1 MRRVSVRTI
10 SRSWTGRDAG
20 DVLSIWALVGRDDQI
35 SALNILGGL
44 LAAITLAGVFAL
56 SGSLLTA
63 GLAAAGLYAVVS
75 IATLLLNYRTTSR
88 RLAESRDA
96 YRLIADNANDL
107 IIRHDRDGRITFASP
122 ASSTLLG
129 VAPGT
134 LVRRGLAAAMSQDEV
149 ERCEAAI
156 MECLELRTAITI
168 DVDIAAA
175 KGGAP
180 VRCLELRCKPL
191 PGGDGAVAVMRD
203 ITSRKWHALAMRQA
217 REESESAS
225 RAKSAFIATISH
237 EFRTPLN
244 AILGFSE
251 LLNRELLAKPR
262 DARQMEYCRIIHDSG
277 EHLMSLVRDLLDI
290 SKIEAGKLTIC
301 TEPFSVR
308 DVVRSA
314 VETLHPAARSKSI
327 AIDVNLAE
335 ELDEMVGDQRALK
348 QMLMNLL
355 SNACKFTPAGGRI
368 ELTAAPVGDHAVLAV
383 RDTGIGIPADHVKRL
398 GEPFYQVDSS
408 YARQLEGAG
417 LGLAIVRG
425 LVGLHNGRLEIESQP
440 GEGSCFTLILP
451 LDAEATNAGVSAPEK
466 VPGNVKALP
475 VALVA

>member
-1 MRRVSVRTI
+1 VRTTI
-10 SRSWTGRDAG
+10 LRSWSRRGTGKSFSVWGLA
-20 DVLSIWALVGRDDQI
+20 GRDDQI
-35 SALNILGGL
+35 STLNILGGL
-44 LAAITLAGVFAL
+44 LAAITLAGAL
-56 SGSLLTA
+56 AITGSLLTA
-63 GLAAAGLYAVVS
+63 ALVAATLFAATS
-75 IATLLLNYRTTSR
+75 IAALVWSYRVAR
-88 RLAESRDA
+88 RHLAESRDV

-107 IIRHDRDGRITFASP
+107 ILRHDCDGNITFASP

-129 VAPGT
+129 VAPGA
-134 LVRRGLAAAMSQDEV
+134 LLRRGLAAAIQPDDV

-156 MECLELRTAITI
+156 FECIECRSTVTI
-168 DVDIAAA
+168 DVEIAGAQ
-175 KGGAP
+175 GGAP
-180 VRCLELRCKPL
+180 ARSLELRCKPL
-191 PGGDGAVAVMRD
+191 PGGDGAVTVMRD

-217 REESESAS
+217 REEAESAS

-237 EFRTPLN
+237 ELRTPLN

-262 DARQMEYCRIIHDSG
+262 DARQLEYCRIIHESG

-301 TEPFSVR
+301 TEPFAIR
-308 DVVRSA
+308 DVIKSA
-314 VETLHPAARSKSI
+314 IETLHPAANSKSI
-327 AIDVNLAE
+327 GVDVSIAD
-335 ELDEMVGDQRALK
+335 ELDDMVGDQRALK

-368 ELTAAPVGDHAVLAV
+368 ELTAAQVGDHVAIAV

-451 LDAEATNAGVSAPEK
+451 LDAEAKSISVPARDKAKAP
-466 VPGNVKALP
+466 P

>member
-1 MRRVSVRTI
+1 MQPT
-10 SRSWTGRDAG
+10 A
-20 DVLSIWALVGRDDQI
+20 RDDRI

-44 LAAITLAGVFAL
+44 VAAITLAGAL
-56 SGSLLTA
+56 AVTGSLITA
-63 GLAAAGLYAVVS
+63 TIAAISFYAAIS
-75 IATLLLNYRTTSR
+75 IATLVWSYRVTR
-88 RLAESRDA
+88 GELAESRDA

-107 IIRHDRDGRITFASP
+107 ITRHDRDGNITFASP

-129 VAPGT
+129 LAPGT
-134 LVRRGLAAAMSQDEV
+134 LVRRGLAAAMQPADA

-156 MECLELRTAITI
+156 AECLELGTTVTI
-168 DVDIAAA
+168 EVDVAAA
-175 KGGAP
+175 KSGASA
-180 VRCLELRCKPL
+180 RCLELRCKPL

-203 ITSRKWHALAMRQA
+203 ITSRKWHAIAMKHA
-217 REESESAS
+217 REEAESAS
-225 RAKSAFIATISH
+225 RAKSAFIATMSH

-262 DARQMEYCRIIHDSG
+262 DARQVEYCRIIHDSG
-277 EHLMSLVRDLLDI
+277 EHLMSLVKDLLDI
-290 SKIEAGKLTIC
+290 SKIEAGKLTIF
-301 TEPFSVR
+301 TEPFRVR
-308 DVVRSA
+308 DAIKSA
-314 VETLHPAARSKSI
+314 IETLHPTARSKSI
-327 AIDVNLAE
+327 AVEITIAD

-368 ELTAAPVGDHAVLAV
+368 ELTAAPMGDHVVLAV
-383 RDTGIGIPADHVKRL
+383 RDTGIGIAADHVKRL

-425 LVGLHNGRLEIESQP
+425 LVGLHGGRLEIESQP
-440 GEGSCFTLILP
+440 GEGSCFTLVLP
-451 LDAEATNAGVSAPEK
+451 LDAEAKTSGAPAAEK
-466 VPGNVKALP
+466 VKALP

>member
-1 MRRVSVRTI
+1 MRTI
-10 SRSWTGRDAG
+10 SRSWSCRSVGEIF
-20 DVLSIWALVGRDDQI
+20 SIWSLAGRNDQVA
-35 SALNILGGL
+35 ALNIIGGL
-44 LAAITLAGVFAL
+44 LAAITLAGTFAVT
-56 SGSLLTA
+56 SSLLIA
-63 GLAAAGLYAVVS
+63 FLAAAALFALTSV
-75 IATLLLNYRTTSR
+75 ATLVWSHRVAHR
-88 RLAESRDA
+88 ELAESRNA

-107 IIRHDRDGRITFASP
+107 IIRHDRDGNVTFASP

-134 LVRRGLAAAMSQDEV
+134 LVRGGLAAVMQLDDA

-156 MECLELRTAITI
+156 FDCIELRTT
-168 DVDIAAA
+168 VTVEVYIAGTL
-175 KGGAP
+175 GGTPARS
-180 VRCLELRCKPL
+180 VELRCKPL
-191 PGGDGAVAVMRD
+191 PGGDGAIAVMRD

-217 REESESAS
+217 REDSESAS

-237 EFRTPLN
+237 ELRTPLN

-251 LLNRELLAKPR
+251 LLNRELLSKSR
-262 DARQMEYCRIIHDSG
+262 DARQLEYCRIIHDSG

-301 TEPFSVR
+301 TEPFAVR
-308 DVVRSA
+308 DVIKSA
-314 VETLHPAARSKSI
+314 IETLHPAARSKSI
-327 AIDVNLAE
+327 AVDVEIAD

-368 ELTAAPVGDHAVLAV
+368 EVTAATVGDHAVLAV

-425 LVGLHNGRLEIESQP
+425 LLGLHSGRLEIESQP

-451 LDAEATNAGVSAPEK
+451 LDAEAKDVG
-466 VPGNVKALP
+466 ALTSERVRAQP
-475 VALVA
+475 IALVA